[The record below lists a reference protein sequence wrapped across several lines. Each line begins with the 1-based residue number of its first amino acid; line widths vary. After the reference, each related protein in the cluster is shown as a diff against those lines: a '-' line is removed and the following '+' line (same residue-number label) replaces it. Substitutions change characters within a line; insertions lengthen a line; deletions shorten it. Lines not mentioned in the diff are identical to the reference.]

1 MTVNLDPQ
9 KYAYTTAGASPT
21 TSAQTLRQLAEK
33 RLETINGLIEDLD
46 AELADIKN
54 NFEDL
59 EYPIRE
65 TQDNNPFEGLTISA
79 EVEQIIPEIEQIA
92 GAAEEI
98 LRQCRLLEFEA
109 AAAEQL
115 RYCTDQRECLEV
127 NRYVEDYE
135 SEINRS
141 VLLPVS
147 NTGKLEAVRKPF
159 NVLSPAM
166 WRHAK
171 DCHSRKGL

>member
-98 LRQCRLLEFEA
+98 LRMARLLEFEA

-115 RYCTDQRECLEV
+115 RYCPDQRECLEV
-127 NRYVEDYE
+127 NRTLDDWLELGG
-135 SEINRS
+135 
-141 VLLPVS
+141 LL
-147 NTGKLEAVRKPF
+147 KAVRKPF

>member
-1 MTVNLDPQ
+1 MTVTN
-9 KYAYTTAGASPT
+9 PT
-21 TSAQTLRQLAEK
+21 TSAQSLRQLAEK
-33 RLETINGLIEDLD
+33 RLETAISQAADLREEISGIEGQL
-46 AELADIKN
+46 
-54 NFEDL
+54 EDL
-59 EYPIRE
+59 EYPIHP
-65 TQDNNPFEGLTISA
+65 DHPLEGLTISA

-98 LRQCRLLEFEA
+98 LRMARLLEFEA

-115 RYCTDQRECLEV
+115 RYCPDQRECLEV
-127 NRYVEDYE
+127 NRTLDDWLELGG
-135 SEINRS
+135 
-141 VLLPVS
+141 LL
-147 NTGKLEAVRKPF
+147 KAVRKPF

>member
-98 LRQCRLLEFEA
+98 LRMARLLEFEA
-109 AAAEQL
+109 AAVDAL
-115 RYCTDQRECLEV
+115 RYCQPRDPRECLEL
-127 NRYVEDYE
+127 NRYDDDWTEQGG
-135 SEINRS
+135 
-141 VLLPVS
+141 LL
-147 NTGKLEAVRKPF
+147 KAVRKPF

-166 WRHAK
+166 WRHTK
-171 DCHSRKGL
+171 DCNPITAV

>member
-1 MTVNLDPQ
+1 MAVNTNP
-9 KYAYTTAGASPT
+9 P
-21 TSAQTLRQLAEK
+21 TSAQTLRQLAEQ
-33 RLETINGLIEDLD
+33 RLEKAISQAADLREEISGIEGQL
-46 AELADIKN
+46 
-54 NFEDL
+54 EDL
-59 EYPIRE
+59 EYPIHP
-65 TQDNNPFEGLTISA
+65 DHPLEGLTISA

-98 LRQCRLLEFEA
+98 LRMARLLEFEA

-115 RYCTDQRECLEV
+115 RYCPDQRECLEV

-166 WRHAK
+166 WRHVK
-171 DCHSRKGL
+171 SCKPYWGCTPTD

>member
-1 MTVNLDPQ
+1 MPVT
-9 KYAYTTAGASPT
+9 SPT
-21 TSAQTLRQLAEK
+21 TSAQSLRQLAEK
-33 RLETINGLIEDLD
+33 RLETAISQAADLREEISGIEGQL
-46 AELADIKN
+46 
-54 NFEDL
+54 EDL
-59 EYPIRE
+59 EYPIHP
-65 TQDNNPFEGLTISA
+65 DHPLEGLTISA

-98 LRQCRLLEFEA
+98 LRMARLLEFEA

-115 RYCTDQRECLEV
+115 RYCPDQRECLEV
-127 NRYVEDYE
+127 NRTLDDWLELGG
-135 SEINRS
+135 
-141 VLLPVS
+141 LL
-147 NTGKLEAVRKPF
+147 KAVRKPF